1 MNRFIVLKLVAL
13 VTLVVLSAGIAPA
26 QSLNW
31 EGQTG
36 IFATPL
42 AYTAGSP
49 KENFGKPVVGFHYL
63 NLGNVIG
70 NFTSISVTEGIAKRV
85 EFGYTRTMLA
95 TGSNT
100 ALSPLWAGGFNIVHG
115 KVDVVEEN
123 SFKQK
128 WLPAIS
134 GGFVVRQ
141 GVQNVSGVLAGN
153 KDVNNADMY
162 FVATKTITQTKV
174 VPILLNFGYKA
185 TNASIFGLTGT
196 APSYVGRM
204 FGAAAF
210 VLKGPAKST
219 LILATEFAQQP
230 NQIKNLPGASIP
242 TTLTY
247 AVRIVPSEKAHFNV
261 DLGVGQ
267 VANHIMPGVD
277 LGIRKQ
283 FALGVAYAF

>member
-1 MNRFIVLKLVAL
+1 MNGSLVQRFTAA
-13 VTLVVLSAGIAPA
+13 AGLILLATTYTQA

-36 IFATPL
+36 IFATPI

-49 KENFGKPVVGFHYL
+49 KANFGKPALGFHYL

-70 NFTSISVTEGIAKRV
+70 NFTSISVTEGLAKHV
-85 EFGYTRTMLA
+85 EFGYTRTMLSS
-95 TGSNT
+95 GSNA
-100 ALSPLWAGGFNIVHG
+100 ALSPLWAGGFNIIHAKVNVIGENTG
-115 KVDVVEEN
+115 KQN
-123 SFKQK
+123 

-153 KDVNNADMY
+153 KDVNNADY
-162 FVATKTITQTKV
+162 YIVATKTITQTKPL
-174 VPILLNFGYKA
+174 PILLNFGYKG

-196 APSYVGRM
+196 APAYVGRM

-210 VLKGPAKST
+210 VVKGPAKST

-230 NQIKNLPGASIP
+230 REIKNLPGAVVP

-247 AVRIVPSEKAHFNV
+247 AVRIVPTERAKFNV

-283 FALGVAYAF
+283 FALGVSYAF